1 MAEKIRRKVKRNNNG
16 STMVIVLI
24 MLSFIMI
31 LATVVTSSTIMN
43 LKMKVADKQSTKT
56 FYTSE
61 DAVNEVY
68 VAMGQVS
75 ADCFNKAYQDEIAEV
90 VESTAAG
97 NMTVDNITCNENLR
111 LNYAHRILNK
121 LGFIKDSDLEGIKHT
136 YSDYVSKKQEGTF
149 VRAGNT
155 VEGLG
160 VADAL
165 NKCIEDTHKDAVIRL

>member
-97 NMTVDNITCNENLR
+97 NMTI
-111 LNYAHRILNK
+111 
-121 LGFIKDSDLEGIKHT
+121 
-136 YSDYVSKKQEGTF
+136 
-149 VRAGNT
+149 
-155 VEGLG
+155 
-160 VADAL
+160 
-165 NKCIEDTHKDAVIRL
+165 